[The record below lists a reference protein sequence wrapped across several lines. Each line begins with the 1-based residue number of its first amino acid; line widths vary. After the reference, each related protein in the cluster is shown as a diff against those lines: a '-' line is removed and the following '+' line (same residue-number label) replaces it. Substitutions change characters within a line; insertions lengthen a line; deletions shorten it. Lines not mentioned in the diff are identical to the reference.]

1 MAEWFKALPWKG
13 SEGEIPPQV
22 QILSLPH
29 VKIKARRMRCV
40 FIFARTGFET
50 RTEPELVE
58 GEGAGVETT

>member
-29 VKIKARRMRCV
+29 PYLKP
-40 FIFARTGFET
+40 FAGNGFKYGRTGFET
-50 RTEPELVE
+50 RTEAELIE
-58 GEGAGVETT
+58 GEGAGVATT